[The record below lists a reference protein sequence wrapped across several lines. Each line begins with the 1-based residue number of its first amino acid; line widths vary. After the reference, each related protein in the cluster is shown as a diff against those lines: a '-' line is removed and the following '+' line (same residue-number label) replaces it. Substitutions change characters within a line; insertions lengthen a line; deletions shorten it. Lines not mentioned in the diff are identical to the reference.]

1 MKRFRKAGLFLAPLA
16 LTLSLG
22 VGSLAAQDTA
32 ITPVTFTVHIENVSG
47 SNTQQYST
55 IGIDGV
61 PVGAA
66 ARRPAMPG
74 EAFEF
79 TVKAAPG
86 DHLSFASMYG
96 QSNDS
101 FFGFG
106 DDGVALYDDAGQ
118 PVSGDLSSEVKIWDA
133 GTEVNETLGSG
144 ENQAPRQSSPDAGTP
159 ENGTVEIQTDP
170 DFPAGPDSLKVTLTP
185 EDGGLFL
192 VRIENTTQ
200 NAKVPTPASPLLYVV
215 HTADQ
220 HAPLWTT
227 GEADRGLG
235 LEKIAE
241 NGNPEDL
248 GAAVAGS
255 AVMNVGLSPG
265 VFIIHSDMHL
275 APVFTTG
282 EKDRGE
288 GLEAQA
294 EDGNPDPLSM
304 GLDGMSF
311 KQVGVFNTA
320 IGADKA
326 GPLMPGQAY
335 EFSFQAAPGDR
346 LTFTEMFGQS
356 NDLFFAPDENGI
368 ALFGGM
374 KPISGTFTGAIK
386 LWDAGTEVNQEP
398 FVGSDQAPRQAAP
411 NTGAAENSVVQPI
424 YKINDGFTYPSELAS
439 LKLTITNDS
448 GTVMNMMAMTAAD
461 TMMMTEDASMMQ
473 DGSMMMTED
482 ASMMATQDMSMSG
495 DEMMATPEATIGS

>member
-1 MKRFRKAGLFLAPLA
+1 MQRLSKAVLAPALFALA
-16 LTLSLG
+16 SLTFG
-22 VGSLAAQDTA
+22 GAAAQEM
-32 ITPVTFTVHIENVSG
+32 TPAAVTPTTFTVHIENVSG
-47 SNTQQYST
+47 SNTQVYST

-106 DDGVALYDDAGQ
+106 DDGVALYDANGN
-118 PVSGDLSSEVKIWDA
+118 PVSGDVSDQVLIWDA
-133 GTEVNETLGSG
+133 GTEVNEPLGSG
-144 ENQAPRQSSPDAGTP
+144 PNQAPRQSSPDAGTP

-185 EDGGLFL
+185 KDGGLFD

-200 NAKVPTPASPLLYVV
+200 NAKVPTPISPLLYVV

-227 GEADRGLG
+227 GTPDRGLG

-241 NGNPEDL
+241 NGNPEIL
-248 GAAVAGS
+248 GAAIAGS
-255 AVMNVGLSPG
+255 AVKNVGISPG
-265 VFIIHSDMHL
+265 VFIIHNDMHL

-282 EKDRGE
+282 QADRGE

-294 EDGNPDPLSM
+294 EDGNPGPLSM
-304 GLDGMSF
+304 GLENMGF
-311 KQVGVFNTA
+311 EQVGVFNTA
-320 IGADKA
+320 VGADKP

-335 EFSFQAAPGDR
+335 EFSFQAVPGDR
-346 LTFTEMFGQS
+346 LSFTTMFGQS

-368 ALFGGM
+368 ALFGGKD
-374 KPISGTFTGAIK
+374 KPVSGTFTGAVQ

-398 FVGSDQAPRQAAP
+398 FVGSDQAARQAAP
-411 NTGAAENSVVQPI
+411 NTGAAENGVVQSI
-424 YKINDGFTYPSELAS
+424 TTVTDGFSYPSVLAS
-439 LKLTITNDS
+439 LKLTISNDS
-448 GTVMNMMAMTAAD
+448 GTVMNMMAMTPAD
-461 TMMMTEDASMMQ
+461 TMMMTEEAP
-473 DGSMMMTED
+473 
-482 ASMMATQDMSMSG
+482 MSG
-495 DEMMATPEATIGS
+495 DMMATPEATAGM

>member
-1 MKRFRKAGLFLAPLA
+1 MQRLSKAVLAPALFALA
-16 LTLSLG
+16 SLTIGG
-22 VGSLAAQDTA
+22 VAAQDM
-32 ITPVTFTVHIENVSG
+32 TPAAVTPTTFTVRIENVSG
-47 SNTQQYST
+47 SNTQVYST

-61 PVGAA
+61 PVGAT

-86 DHLSFASMYG
+86 DHLSFATMYG

-106 DDGVALYDDAGQ
+106 DDGVALYDDSGN
-118 PVSGDLSSEVKIWDA
+118 PVSGDVSDQVVIWDA
-133 GTEVNETLGSG
+133 GTEVNEPLGSG
-144 ENQAPRQSSPDAGTP
+144 PNQAPRQPSPDAGTA
-159 ENGTVEIQTDP
+159 ENGTVEVQTDP

-185 EDGGLFL
+185 QDGGLFD

-200 NAKVPTPASPLLYVV
+200 NAKVPTPISPLLYVV

-227 GEADRGLG
+227 GEPDRGLG
-235 LEKIAE
+235 LERIAE
-241 NGNPEDL
+241 NGNPEVL

-265 VFIIHSDMHL
+265 VFIIHDDMHL
-275 APVFTTG
+275 APVFTIG
-282 EKDRGE
+282 QADRGE

-294 EDGNPDPLSM
+294 EEGNPVPLSM
-304 GLDGMSF
+304 GLDGMGF
-311 KQVGVFNTA
+311 KQIGVFNTA
-320 IGADKA
+320 VGADKP

-335 EFSFQAAPGDR
+335 EFSFQAVPGDR

-374 KPISGTFTGAIK
+374 KPISGTFTGAVQ

-411 NTGAAENSVVQPI
+411 NTGAAENGVVQSI
-424 YKINDGFTYPSELAS
+424 TTVTDGFTYPSVLAS

-448 GTVMNMMAMTAAD
+448 GTVMNMMAMTPAD
-461 TMMMTEDASMMQ
+461 TMMMTEDASMMSG
-473 DGSMMMTED
+473 DMMMTEE
-482 ASMMATQDMSMSG
+482 APMSG
-495 DEMMATPEATIGS
+495 DMMATPEATAGM